1 LYNHSNKL
9 SQQHNL
15 IATEA
20 LSNFKKGD
28 DYRARFRSE
37 CLTGSGISAN
47 LYSAA
52 IGFIEDLGNW
62 ETHEAL
68 ELPVSRFWQS
78 KAPHNFGSL
87 AIFYN
92 EDGSIWQGKPETPMT
107 GKTGKPQRYQAP
119 KNQGSRAYLP
129 PIPAE
134 TRKAIGDRH
143 NIEVPTVGSFW
154 TWLSDHPELEI
165 IVTEGGKKSLSLLS
179 QGYIAIAV
187 YGVNAGYRVKD
198 ALGIPLLKPE
208 LIPDL
213 ERFAIADRPIVLAF
227 DQDNKLETRQK
238 VQIALS
244 RFGNAL
250 TTAGSLVT
258 IATWNSTQG
267 KGVDDLITNQGVGAW
282 ETAHRQALAL
292 AQSNIITR
300 LSSRVKRKA
309 DLNIGDREFKEIT
322 ETLPTSGIVGLVGAK
337 GSGKSEAIGILK
349 GDRAWLSVTHRRSI
363 GRDQAGDWDGILL
376 QDGDRYGT
384 QALDRNGNPV
394 KGASVCYP
402 SLLGAERLGANVLIL
417 DELTAGLEFI
427 LGSKLCNKNGLR
439 PVLLT
444 ELDRRIREA
453 DLVILADA
461 DLTEDAI
468 CYIEAI
474 RGGRAYLVRSERK
487 PLGYAVHNL
496 TGKKNTAL
504 AEFISQVQTIPAGKM
519 IYLNSDSRT
528 LIDALETE
536 LIDQN
541 IKSLKITQETSGE
554 DLQRRLTESKGAIL
568 PELALMGVKV
578 ILSSP
583 SITQGFSI
591 KHHTDRI
598 HSRWGIYTGGS
609 ISAQD
614 IAQAPDR
621 IRSDAPL
628 YLWVAER
635 GSAYSQWGRSLNQKA
650 WLKEF
655 RTMGTASARLV
666 LNSLS
671 PEAARSVEGTDWQS
685 ENLKMLSA
693 IEVSRN
699 LGMMA
704 LRETVLAHLRLE
716 GKHVQDFVST
726 IGTAA
731 AKQIGKAITAA
742 AGKLK
747 ATHAAAVEAVTART
761 EDEIKI
767 LEKKAE
773 KEALSKEERLQV
785 EKYYLAMFYRLE
797 EVKAMDVLADRGGRS
812 KTQIR
817 NLERVLDAAKAA
829 TYTAE
834 SIDRNA
840 ETPQDWSKAA
850 VQIALIERS
859 GAGELI
865 RGIWRGEIIQ
875 LTPEIITPICEFIQ
889 AHSEHYQRAFGWG
902 GAMNI
907 SSMKTVGVILDWV
920 GLKRKGQQLRIEGQR
935 VRFYSIHLEQLEWL
949 KGVIERRS
957 NPVTDIQK
965 LDLIQTSVTPLKPPL
980 DPIPLV
986 RNEEEIYEYWY
997 NPPSDEVDPVI
1008 SNVA

>member
-1 LYNHSNKL
+1 MIDL
-9 SQQHNL
+9 
-15 IATEA
+15 
-20 LSNFKKGD
+20 KKGD
-28 DYRARFRSE
+28 GFRDRFRSE
-37 CLTGSGISAN
+37 CLTGSGITAD
-47 LYSAA
+47 LYAA
-52 IGFIEDLGNW
+52 SIGFIDDQGNW

-68 ELPVSRFWQS
+68 ELTVSRFWQS
-78 KAPHNFGSL
+78 KSPHNFGTL
-87 AIFYN
+87 ALFKN
-92 EDGSIWQGKPETPMT
+92 EDGSIWQGKPEIPMT
-107 GKTGKPQRYQAP
+107 GKNGNPQRYQAP

-129 PIPAE
+129 PIPSE
-134 TRKAIGDRH
+134 IRQQIGDRYGV
-143 NIEVPTVGSFW
+143 EVPTVGSFW
-154 TWLSDHPELEI
+154 DWLSDHPELEI
-165 IVTEGGKKSLSLLS
+165 IVTEGSKKSLSLLS

-198 ALGIPLLKPE
+198 ALGIPFIKPA

-213 ERFAIADRPIVLAF
+213 ERFAVADRPIVLAF
-227 DQDNKLETRQK
+227 DQDSKIETRQK
-238 VQIALS
+238 VSIALS
-244 RFGNAL
+244 RFGGAL
-250 TTAGSLVT
+250 TTAGSHIT
-258 IATWNSTQG
+258 IASWDGNLG
-267 KGVDDLITNQGVGAW
+267 KGVDDLITNQGAAAW
-282 ETAHRQALAL
+282 ETSHRQALPL
-292 AQSNIITR
+292 VQSNIITR
-300 LSSRVKRKA
+300 LSSRVKRKG
-309 DLNIGDREFKEIT
+309 DLNIGDREFKEIA
-322 ETLPTSGIVGLVGAK
+322 ESLPVSGIVALLGAK
-337 GSGKSEAIGILK
+337 GSGKSEAIGLLR
-349 GDRAWLSVTHRRSI
+349 GDRPWLSVTHRRSI
-363 GRDQAGDWDGILL
+363 GRDQASDWDGILL

-394 KGASVCYP
+394 TGASVCYP
-402 SLLGAERLGANVLIL
+402 SLLGAERLGAKVLIL

-427 LGSKLCNKNGLR
+427 LGSRLCNKNGLR

-468 CYIEAI
+468 RHIETI
-474 RGGRAYLVRSERK
+474 RGERAYLVRSERK

-504 AEFISQVQTIPAGKM
+504 AEFISQVQAIPDGKLVYM
-519 IYLNSDSRT
+519 NSDSRT

-536 LIDQN
+536 LSEQN
-541 IKSLKITQETSGE
+541 IKTLKITQETSGE

-568 PELALMGVKV
+568 PELAMMGVKL

-635 GSAYSQWGRSLNQKA
+635 GGAYSQWGRSLNQKA
-650 WLKEF
+650 WLKDF

-671 PEAARSVEGTDWQS
+671 PETARSVEGTDWQS
-685 ENLKMLSA
+685 ENLKMLA
-693 IEVSRN
+693 TIEVSRN

-716 GKHVQDFVST
+716 GKQVNPFIST
-726 IGTAA
+726 IAA
-731 AKQIGKAITAA
+731 EVVKQVGKAITSA

-747 ATHAAAVEAVTART
+747 TVHAAAVEAAAART
-761 EDEIKI
+761 EDEIKA

-773 KEALSKEERLQV
+773 KESLSTEERLQV
-785 EKYYLAMFYRLE
+785 EKYYLALFYRLE
-797 EVKAMDVLADRGGRS
+797 KVTAVDVFADRGGRT
-812 KTQIR
+812 KAQIR
-817 NLERVLDAAKAA
+817 NLERVLDAAKAE

-840 ETPQDWSKAA
+840 STPQDWSKAA
-850 VQIALIERS
+850 VQSGLIEKS

-875 LTPEIITPICEFIQ
+875 LTPEIITPIYEFIQ

-907 SSMKTVGVILDWV
+907 SPMKTIGVILDWV

-935 VRFYSIHLEQLEWL
+935 VRFYSIDLEQLEWL
-949 KGVIERRS
+949 KIVIERRS
-957 NPVTDIQK
+957 NPVTDIQN

-986 RNEEEIYEYWY
+986 RNEPETFSFKY
-997 NPPSDEVDPVI
+997 NPSREELLEWGVI
-1008 SNVA
+1008 A